1 MVSIHNLKDEAVN
14 FPRNPLIEGENF
26 TAYLA
31 VPLMANAEVKGILDG
46 FHRQTIEPDQ
56 G

>member
-26 TAYLA
+26 TSYLG
-31 VPLMANAEVKGILDG
+31 VPLIAKGEVKGILKI
-46 FHRQTIEPDQ
+46 FYRQPIELDQ